1 MDAISGLR
9 LVAVS
14 TAFIAAALCLPE
26 GIAWARRARA
36 ASRVEHA
43 AMAGEAGLMAKL
55 LRNGV
60 APATALACK
69 LCGNRRIAAYC
80 DGLWFLARRHDYET
94 KADRVGGIVI
104 LVAASCV
111 PLGWLVTSSP
121 VFGVMSATC
130 VVLGLGIAAHQAR
143 ERQLEEMR
151 ESVPDTLHA
160 MSACFHAGYSLL
172 QAFTHLAE
180 ETHGPLGLLFE
191 KAAGDLQTGRTAT
204 EALERLR
211 EHAALPELA
220 FVTAALEIQHQTG
233 GSMQKILDSA
243 CESVE
248 GELAL
253 QRSLRVQTA
262 QARLSMRVVTV
273 MPFVLI
279 AVFSLISPGFLTP
292 FFSSVLGLA
301 IFCVAMGM
309 QLAGVLI
316 VRRLLDVGEA

>member
-1 MDAISGLR
+1 MDAIGGLR
-9 LVAVS
+9 LLAVS
-14 TAFIAAALCLPE
+14 MAFIAAALCLPE
-26 GIAWARRARA
+26 GIAWVRRARA

-43 AMAGEAGLMAKL
+43 AMAGEAGLLAKL

-60 APATALACK
+60 VPATALAHK
-69 LCGNRRIAAYC
+69 LCGNRRIATYC
-80 DGLWFLARRHDYET
+80 DGLCFLTHHRGYET
-94 KADRVGGIVI
+94 TGDRVGGIII

-111 PLGWLVTSSP
+111 LLGGLVTSSP
-121 VFGVMSATC
+121 VFGAMSATC
-130 VVLGLGIAAHQAR
+130 VVLGFGIAAHQAH

-151 ESVPDTLHA
+151 ESIPDMLHA

-172 QAFTHLAE
+172 QAFKHLAE
-180 ETHGPLGLLFE
+180 EMHGPLGLLFQ
-191 KAAGDLQTGRTAT
+191 KAAGDLQTGRTAA

-262 QARLSMRVVTV
+262 QARLSMRVVTA
-273 MPFVLI
+273 MPFILI

-292 FFSSVLGLA
+292 FFSSGLGLA
-301 IFCVAMGM
+301 VFCVATGM
-309 QLAGVLI
+309 RLAGVLI